1 MIGVVTQLLAAVSL
15 SSAHQGALQMAARG
29 FPVFPLH
36 GIVDGKCTCG
46 DIAVNPSCTPGKH
59 PHFIGSMATATID
72 PAMIN
77 MWFEKHP
84 TLNYGVRLGLEMRST
99 GKMPVVV
106 DVDRYKPGGAEALDA
121 LETIHGRLPET
132 AEVITGAGGSHCYY
146 WADCTLRFAGTM
158 GKNIDLK
165 ANGYVVG
172 PGSRHMTGRCYDW
185 EASSDLFNGQEVVDL
200 PKWVIDNFSKSA
212 RHATLHAEVARNA
225 EPMLAFEQV
234 AIKHDLSVI
243 SAGCSRD
250 EWLKILM
257 ALHSRSQ
264 SKEMFSIADEWS
276 QTCLEKYDAEA
287 VFKAWHSFKPNGGIT
302 YDYVLYTAREVIR
315 KSVDLTK
322 LLASLEPMRAA
333 VDVGCRASNIVSTA
347 ASRPFIVSDTFVR
360 PVQTHS
366 DIPPHLLTVPGKL
379 SLMVDWTNA
388 TSSKP
393 QPMFA
398 VQAALALGSVA
409 MGRKFRTTQ
418 HNWPTLYFLNI
429 ALSGAGKEHAKT
441 ANEQVL
447 RAAKF
452 SALIGPSEYTSDS
465 AVDSTLLCYPTH
477 LAFIDEFGLMLKAG
491 NAKNNANGGTAR
503 KRLMEVFGRCHS
515 TLQPKAYSTAGLT
528 KQNREALG
536 PRMVEN
542 PALTLVGMTTPGT
555 FYEAVGSGA
564 LTDGFLN
571 RFIIVESDLG
581 RQPSQDIED
590 IAPPEQLVQW
600 VRDCRLKGTGD
611 IVGSQLDALHNDVP
625 KPTILD
631 FTIEAR
637 RLYRDLE
644 MRCNA
649 RMDVL
654 EEHGM
659 AEMYTRVREISMRV
673 SLIVARSCES
683 DVINADHARWAIDY
697 VTYWADRAISS
708 LAANVADTPFAALCN
723 DVANLIQKAGRLGLT
738 VPELSRKSAKF
749 KGADRR
755 LRTSVFDN
763 LASDRA
769 IRQYETK
776 SPSGRGRPRAAYIAP
791 EFTDQQH

>member
-1 MIGVVTQLLAAVSL
+1 MIGIITQPTAAVSL
-15 SSAHQGALQMAARG
+15 SPAHQGALQMASKG

-46 DIAVNPSCTPGKH
+46 DIMVNRDCTPGKH
-59 PHFIGSMATATID
+59 PHFSGSMDTATID
-72 PAMIN
+72 YATIN
-77 MWFEKHP
+77 MWFKKHP
-84 TLNYGVRLGLEMRST
+84 TLNYGVRLGREMANT

-106 DVDRYKPGGAEALDA
+106 DIDRYKHGGAEALEG
-121 LETIHGRLPET
+121 LEAVYGRLPKT
-132 AEVITGAGGSHCYY
+132 AEVQTGAGGSHCYY
-146 WADCTLRFAGTM
+146 WADCSLSFAGTM

-165 ANGYVVG
+165 VNGYVVG
-172 PGSRHMTGRCYDW
+172 PGSRHANERRYEW
-185 EASSDLFNGQEVVDL
+185 EASSDLFDGQEIADL
-200 PKWVIDNFSKSA
+200 PQWVIDKFSKSA
-212 RHATLHAEVARNA
+212 KHAMAQGDVAHNVA
-225 EPMLAFEQV
+225 PLQPYESV
-234 AIKHDLSVI
+234 AIKHDLRMI
-243 SAGCSRD
+243 SAACSRA
-250 EWLKILM
+250 EWLNILM
-257 ALHSRSQ
+257 ALHSHNQ
-264 SKEMFSIADEWS
+264 SKEMFNIADEWS
-276 QTCLEKYDAEA
+276 QTCPEKYDGAA
-287 VFKAWHSFKPNGGIT
+287 LVKAWNSFKPNGGIT
-302 YDYVLYTAREVIR
+302 YDHVRYIVGEVIR

-322 LLASLEPMRAA
+322 LLASLERMPVTTGAESGTSAM
-333 VDVGCRASNIVSTA
+333 GSTA
-347 ASRPFIVSDTFVR
+347 DMRLFAVSDTFVQ
-360 PVQTHS
+360 PTKAHEN
-366 DIPPHLLTVPGKL
+366 IPHHLLTVPGTL

-429 ALSGAGKEHAKT
+429 ALSGAGKEHVKT

-452 SALIGPSEYTSDS
+452 SALIGPCEYTSDS

-477 LAFIDEFGLMLKAG
+477 VAFIDEFGLMLKAG

-503 KRLMEVFGRCHS
+503 KRLMEMFGRCHS

-590 IAPPEQLVQW
+590 ITPPEQLVQW
-600 VRDCRLKGTGD
+600 VRHCRVQGTGD
-611 IVGSQLDALHNDVP
+611 LLERQIDVP
-625 KPTILD
+625 HNEVAKPVVLD
-631 FTIEAR
+631 FAVEAR
-637 RLYRDLE
+637 RLFRDLE
-644 MRCNA
+644 TRCID
-649 RMDVL
+649 RMDAL
-654 EEHGM
+654 EDQGM
-659 AEMYTRVREISMRV
+659 AEMYSRVREIAMRV

-683 DVINADHARWAIDY
+683 DVINADHAQWAIDY
-697 VTYWADRAISS
+697 VTYWADRAIRS
-708 LAANVADTPFAALCN
+708 LAANVADNPYAALCN

-738 VPELSRKSAKF
+738 VPELARKSAKF

-769 IRQYETK
+769 IQAYEAK
-776 SPSGRGRPRAAYIAP
+776 SASGRGRSRFAYVAP
-791 EFTDQQH
+791 EFIDQQH